1 MSELLRIGGD
11 LADAVFVTVPCI
23 RRVSQMQQYS
33 GYHADDDK
41 EELVR
46 FDADELLGDA
56 SNEENDEWVATH
68 AGTKRE
74 VTIYHVS
81 VYASA
86 YYVIVQPATAQ

>member
-1 MSELLRIGGD
+1 MGGN
-11 LADAVFVTVPCI
+11 LVDAVFVAVPCI

-33 GYHADDDK
+33 GNHDDDDK

-68 AGTKRE
+68 AGAKRE
-74 VTIYHVS
+74 FTIS
-81 VYASA
+81 
-86 YYVIVQPATAQ
+86 